1 MVQVLITLTVQTAIL
16 ITMAISTTLI
26 MGLMAVGIKTI
37 ETIIKTTTIIR
48 GTLIITSID
57 KEEGQ
62 SSMMIALMIGEI
74 IKTFSKKIPISIK
87 MVLFKLMLRMI
98 NQTSHSSSKVLHTII
113 SKTTEDLLEIITTTA
128 TLGKP
133 TIIADKT
140 EKEET
145 MMEITNSRI
154 QEDNTET
161 TPIAISNLKGNPLR
175 RNSFKNLPKG
185 ET

>member
-1 MVQVLITLTVQTAIL
+1 
-16 ITMAISTTLI
+16 
-26 MGLMAVGIKTI
+26 MAVGIKTI

-74 IKTFSKKIPISIK
+74 IKTFSKKIPICIK

-98 NQTSHSSSKVLHTII
+98 NQTSHSSSSKVLHTII